1 MRRNVVVVADD
12 DSRRSRETV
21 KWLKSAGIEAYPQ
34 PDTPPKPIM
43 TLIRELKPRIVLC
56 RPGAAGIA
64 MFYPLRNL
72 EQPPTI
78 VLLANGPDAKDQ
90 VYWDDG
96 LIVAAV
102 RTPVQL
108 AALAKFISTALSITA
123 RLDDPGDGGKL
134 LVHPS
139 VERFIDP
146 ATRAARAS
154 RPRASGT
161 G

>member
-12 DSRRSRETV
+12 DTSRCRDTV
-21 KWLKSAGIEAYPQ
+21 KWLKGAGIEVYPQ

-72 EQPPTI
+72 EHPPTI
-78 VLLANGPDAKDQ
+78 VLLASGPNAKDE

-96 LIVAAV
+96 LIVTAV
-102 RTPVQL
+102 RTPVQM
-108 AALAKFISTALSITA
+108 AALAKFIATALTITA
-123 RLDDPGDGGKL
+123 RLDDPADKDAAKL

-146 ATRAARAS
+146 TTRAARA
-154 RPRASGT
+154 RASGT
-161 G
+161 R